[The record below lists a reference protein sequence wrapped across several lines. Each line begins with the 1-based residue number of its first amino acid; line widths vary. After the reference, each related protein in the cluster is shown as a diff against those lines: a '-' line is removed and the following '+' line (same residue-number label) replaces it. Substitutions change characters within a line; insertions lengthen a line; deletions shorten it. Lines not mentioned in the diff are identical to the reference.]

1 MVCQWT
7 EVSLHLSPVVL
18 IEVVGVPLT
27 ADPHQ
32 PVTRLVRVRVTD
44 TLEEGGLCAGYGD
57 FVIGLEAG
65 RSQLPKPPRT
75 VAAVSV
81 WLLTVEVDIVH
92 IGTVEAEKMIMV
104 KL

>member
-32 PVTRLVRVRVTD
+32 PVTRLAGVRVTD
-44 TLEEGGLCAGYGD
+44 TLEEGGRCIGYGD
-57 FVIGLEAG
+57 CVIGLETG
-65 RSQLPKPPRT
+65 WSQLPEPPRT
-75 VAAVSV
+75 VAAVTV
-81 WLLTVEVDIVH
+81 WLLTVEVDKVH
-92 IGTVEAEKMIMV
+92 VGTVKTNHVLMIEN
-104 KL
+104 